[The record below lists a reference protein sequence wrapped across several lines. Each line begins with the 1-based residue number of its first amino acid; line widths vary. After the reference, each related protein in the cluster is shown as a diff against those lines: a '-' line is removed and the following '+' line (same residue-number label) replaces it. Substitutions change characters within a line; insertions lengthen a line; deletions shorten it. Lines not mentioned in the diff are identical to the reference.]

1 MISEEGLEFR
11 SRVLQRETLWGVG
24 VSQSWSCLKKK
35 RQRGNLKMS
44 ILDANPIV
52 FDHVCVPSPHIFK
65 LIHWQEV
72 SIIHIQN
79 VLVITKVSSTKC
91 QGTQLKENSYSD
103 M

>member
-52 FDHVCVPSPHIFK
+52 FDHVCVPSTSYFQTNSLAGSEH
-65 LIHWQEV
+65 
-72 SIIHIQN
+72 
-79 VLVITKVSSTKC
+79 
-91 QGTQLKENSYSD
+91 NSYSKCFGNY
-103 M
+103 